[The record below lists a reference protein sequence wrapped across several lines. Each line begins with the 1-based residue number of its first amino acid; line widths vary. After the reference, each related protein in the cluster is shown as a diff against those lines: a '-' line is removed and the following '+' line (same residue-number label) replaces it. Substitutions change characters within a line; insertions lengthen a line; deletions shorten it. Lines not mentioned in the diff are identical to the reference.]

1 MCSIAGKAQSAW
13 RPSRARSILKLM
25 DMKERYKTITRK
37 FATTSRVVV
46 VASVLVWVSACGN
59 KGPLYLEADEETLL
73 EIDELQREIDEAEE
87 EARKAREKAETG
99 STGTTE

>member
-1 MCSIAGKAQSAW
+1 M
-13 RPSRARSILKLM
+13 
-25 DMKERYKTITRK
+25 
-37 FATTSRVVV
+37 
-46 VASVLVWVSACGN
+46 SACGN